1 MRTIATSFLSIMQPL
16 RTLTAFK
23 VTSFDGVL
31 LGFFGGDLF
40 QSKSPFRS
48 LKSILKHCRYSIIAE
63 ITNYKNPLG
72 LMWHYQPLW
81 E

>member
-40 QSKSPFRS
+40 QSESFPVSQKYFKA
-48 LKSILKHCRYSIIAE
+48 L
-63 ITNYKNPLG
+63 
-72 LMWHYQPLW
+72 
-81 E
+81 